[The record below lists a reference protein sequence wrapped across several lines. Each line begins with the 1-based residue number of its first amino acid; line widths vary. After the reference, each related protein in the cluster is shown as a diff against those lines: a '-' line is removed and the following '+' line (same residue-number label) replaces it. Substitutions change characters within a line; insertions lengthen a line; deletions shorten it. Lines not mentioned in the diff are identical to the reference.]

1 MKLIVRNTVNNKL
14 NHFSSPLTLRV
25 SKFISPLTSIISDA
39 VRIVKSLEH
48 MWEINISNNNRVENY
63 IKIR

>member
-1 MKLIVRNTVNNKL
+1 MKLIVKSTVNNKL
-14 NHFSSPLTLRV
+14 SHSSSPLTLRV

-39 VRIVKSLEH
+39 VRIVKSLKH
-48 MWEINISNNNRVENY
+48 MWEINISNNNRFENY